1 MREIPQIDW
10 INSNRELSDDLN
22 EFYQAVK
29 DNVNDLQENAFKK
42 DRDNFSRNAVCLQS
56 PNGNWHK
63 ITVADNGTLSTSQ
76 VTPELTTNPY
86 VT

>member
-1 MREIPQIDW
+1 MREIPNIDW
-10 INSNRELSDDLN
+10 KNSNRELSDDLN
-22 EFYQAVK
+22 AFYQAVK
-29 DNVNDLQENAFKK
+29 DNVIDLQENAFKK